1 MARGRANA
9 LLSLHPNNWICMN
22 KNIFNSIQVERQN
35 RNVFDLSHDVKM
47 SMDMGGLYPILAE
60 ECIPGDKFQIS
71 CESMIRMAP
80 MIAPVMHHV
89 NVTMHYFFVPNRII
103 WPNWEKFIVD
113 PTGTT
118 YAHPYVTIDPAD
130 GTLNKLADYLGIPY
144 PAAGAPRN
152 VNALPFAAYQK
163 IYHEYYRDQNLI
175 PEFGTELIDGNNNA
189 NYTLKWSVLRTRAWE
204 HDYFTSALP
213 FAQKGAAVDI
223 PLGDIELK
231 PGSVWSANRPLFR
244 DAADGNAPG
253 GDLFITNPG
262 GVGEV
267 RTTGGGAAIAYDPNG
282 SLQVE
287 ATTITDLRRAF
298 KLQEWLELNAR
309 AGTRYTENIFAHF
322 GVRSSDARLQ
332 RPEYITGVK
341 SPIVISEVLNTTGT
355 TDAPQGAMAGHGVG
369 VTSGAYGSYYCEEHG
384 WIIGIMSVIPR
395 SAYMQG
401 IARKFLKND
410 VFDYYWPK
418 FAHIGE
424 QEVKTTELYW
434 DAPIDETFGY
444 VPRYSEYK
452 YAPSRVAGEFRTT
465 LDFWHMARKFATK
478 PALNKTFVEC
488 VPRKDIF
495 AVTEQDN
502 DVLWCHVYN
511 KVKAIRPMA
520 YYGSPMM

>member
-1 MARGRANA
+1 
-9 LLSLHPNNWICMN
+9 MN

-35 RNVFDLSHDVKM
+35 RNVFDLSHDVKL
-47 SMDMGGLYPILAE
+47 SMDMGWLVPILVE
-60 ECIPGDKFQIS
+60 ECVPGDKFQIS

-89 NVTMHYFFVPNRII
+89 NVTMHYFFVPNRIV

-113 PTGTT
+113 PQGTA
-118 YAHPYVTIDPAD
+118 YAHPYITLSAEALVNP
-130 GTLNKLADYLGIPY
+130 LNKKFVDYMGVPTPSTIP
-144 PAAGAPRN
+144 GLIN
-152 VNALPFAAYQK
+152 INALPFAAYLA
-163 IYHEYYRDQNLI
+163 IYNEYYRDQNLI
-175 PEFGTELIDGNNNA
+175 TELDYKLVDGSNNVDRF
-189 NYTLKWSVLRTRAWE
+189 TTMRRRAWE

-213 FAQKGAAVDI
+213 FAQKGATIDI
-223 PLGDIELK
+223 PLGEIKLAPNWISPPVGAEPTFNDPSR
-231 PGSVWSANRPLFR
+231 PGFMFG
-244 DAADGNAPG
+244 GNV
-253 GDLFITNPG
+253 T
-262 GVGEV
+262 GVGS
-267 RTTGGGAAIAYDPNG
+267 TGAILSSGGGGRLAYDPDG
-282 SLQVE
+282 SLINE
-287 ATTITDLRRAF
+287 PTTITDLRRAF

-355 TDAPQGAMAGHGVG
+355 QDAPQGNMAGHGVG
-369 VTSGAYGSYYCEEHG
+369 VSSGAYGSYYCEEHG
-384 WIIGIMSVIPR
+384 FIIGIMSVLPR
-395 SAYMQG
+395 TAYMQG
-401 IARKFLKND
+401 IPKKFLKND

-424 QEVKTTELYW
+424 QEVKTVELYYQT
-434 DAPIDETFGY
+434 DINETFGY

-452 YAPSRVAGEFRTT
+452 YSPSRVAGEFRTT
-465 LDFWHMARKFATK
+465 LDFWHMARKFANK
-478 PALNKTFVEC
+478 PVLNKEFVEC
-488 VPRKDIF
+488 TPRKDIF